1 LRFAYAAPDADV
13 EEIFMSDVPKTVAA
27 QTLLARTPVVVVDL
41 DISFWRLVLFFVKA
55 SLAAIPAAIITGFIL
70 MLIAIIVRGL
80 FGFGWGNMMGMHI

>member
-1 LRFAYAAPDADV
+1 LCFAHAAPDADV
-13 EEIFMSDVPKTVAA
+13 EEIFMSDVPEAVAA
-27 QTLLARTPVVVVDL
+27 RTLLARTPVVVVDL